1 MIIKIE
7 TNYRLVNIIF
17 KIMDKSS
24 IYEKS
29 KILEYI
35 IIYLNE
41 VYKEY
46 PLSVYKKIHKI
57 NIESTIELLFREK
70 NYKEYIKNIRNL
82 NNISTQF
89 KSSHRIINQFKS
101 LLYTKTKS
109 DDIVNSSLYLCQN
122 IFIIL
127 YNTDGILKM

>member
-1 MIIKIE
+1 M
-7 TNYRLVNIIF
+7 NQ
-17 KIMDKSS
+17 SS
-24 IYEKS
+24 VYEKS
-29 KILEYI
+29 KIFEYI

-46 PLSVYKKIHKI
+46 PLSVCKKIHKI
-57 NIESTIELLFREK
+57 NIENSIELLFRKK

-82 NNISTQF
+82 NNISTKF
-89 KSSHRIINQFKS
+89 KSNHNIINKFKS

-109 DDIVNSSLYLCQN
+109 DDIVNSTLYLCQN

-127 YNTDGILKM
+127 YSIDGILKM

>member
-1 MIIKIE
+1 
-7 TNYRLVNIIF
+7 
-17 KIMDKSS
+17 MDQSN
-24 IYEKS
+24 IYEKG

-46 PLSVYKKIHKI
+46 PLSVCKKIHKI
-57 NIESTIELLFREK
+57 NVECTIELLFRQK

-82 NNISTQF
+82 NNISTKF
-89 KSSHRIINQFKS
+89 KSSQRIINEFKS

-127 YNTDGILKM
+127 YSTDGILKM

>member
-1 MIIKIE
+1 
-7 TNYRLVNIIF
+7 
-17 KIMDKSS
+17 MDQSS

-57 NIESTIELLFREK
+57 NIESSIELLFRKK

-82 NNISTQF
+82 NNISAKF
-89 KSSHRIINQFKS
+89 KSSHRIINKFKS

-109 DDIVNSSLYLCQN
+109 DDIVNSTLYLCQN

-127 YNTDGILKM
+127 YSTDGILKM